1 LSQFD
6 LYWRRHCVDCWREPP
21 RPRAGKILKKTGD
34 FDVNGEE
41 SGSEVFRSPFSRAQR
56 VLQCNNR
63 LAYAAASSAKRI
75 NLHCRTQHFIL
86 IPDIR
91 LDAAGSVAEQSKR
104 KRHPRR

>member
-1 LSQFD
+1 LTFID
-6 LYWRRHCVDCWREPP
+6 
-21 RPRAGKILKKTGD
+21 AGVALIAGANRQDPAQGKCSKTGD

-41 SGSEVFRSPFSRAQR
+41 PGSEVFRSPFLPR
-56 VLQCNNR
+56 
-63 LAYAAASSAKRI
+63 KRI
-75 NLHCRTQHFIL
+75 NLHCRMQHFIL